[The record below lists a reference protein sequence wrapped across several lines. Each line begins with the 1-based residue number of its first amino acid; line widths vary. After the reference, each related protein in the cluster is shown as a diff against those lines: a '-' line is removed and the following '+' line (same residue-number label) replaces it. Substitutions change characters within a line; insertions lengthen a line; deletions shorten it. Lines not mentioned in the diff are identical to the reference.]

1 MCSHRLMSIFFSHYM
16 PAAERNGQSQMK
28 YLLNLYYFM
37 FVSQFSSRVTV
48 SSVSGVVCVEAKVCC
63 VDAMLF
69 LDVLPVDVPAAE
81 HRVTEA
87 AS

>member
-1 MCSHRLMSIFFSHYM
+1 MLI
-16 PAAERNGQSQMK
+16 
-28 YLLNLYYFM
+28 
-37 FVSQFSSRVTV
+37 SQFSSRVTD
-48 SSVSGVVCVEAKVCC
+48 SSISGVVCVEAKVCC

-69 LDVLPVDVPAAE
+69 LDMLPVDVPAAE

>member
-1 MCSHRLMSIFFSHYM
+1 M

-37 FVSQFSSRVTV
+37 FVSQFSNRVTD
-48 SSVSGVVCVEAKVCC
+48 SSVSGFVCVEANVCC

-69 LDVLPVDVPAAE
+69 LNVLPVDVPAAE